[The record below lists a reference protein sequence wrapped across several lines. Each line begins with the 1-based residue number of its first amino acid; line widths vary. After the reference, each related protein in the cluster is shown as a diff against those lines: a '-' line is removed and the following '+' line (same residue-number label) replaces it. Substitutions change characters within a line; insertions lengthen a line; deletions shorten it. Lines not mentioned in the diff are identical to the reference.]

1 MAVVMIVSTDDAA
14 GMMLLDD
21 ITGLGGNVGGGVSSR
36 SNVVRVAGTGWA
48 AVVVLLSAGA

>member
-1 MAVVMIVSTDDAA
+1 MIVSTDDAA